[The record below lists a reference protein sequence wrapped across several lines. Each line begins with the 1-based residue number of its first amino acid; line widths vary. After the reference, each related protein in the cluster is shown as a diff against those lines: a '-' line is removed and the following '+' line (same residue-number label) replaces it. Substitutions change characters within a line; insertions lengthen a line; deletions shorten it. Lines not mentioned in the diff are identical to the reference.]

1 MNGHVSLTDNGA
13 QRPNRIWIDYG
24 PSPYVVCVFQPY
36 KPNRRLPRL
45 TIPDGATD
53 RVEIWGGA
61 DAREDAREE
70 ASQTRKT
77 TDFMSIH
84 MCILVKEHLVTRL
97 SVRQA
102 CDEVSHG
109 RCWQEQSCL
118 LTQLLRAEAL
128 QLGYRGVVAIHVC
141 AQFGITHSIAHPVC
155 RLRHDVAPQI
165 YWSIT
170 HLLGSLP
177 RNETMRVRS
186 SSSTLQ
192 SAPSSACG
200 SSSRPT
206 RRAADDASSA
216 DLVWKTPGAPLNG
229 SVADTYSLSAGSVLH

>member
-1 MNGHVSLTDNGA
+1 MVDQVGSDLVVRDGTDDRGRRHAQGNGSVEQPSSINVNGHVSLTDNGA

-84 MCILVKEHLVTRL
+84 
-97 SVRQA
+97 
-102 CDEVSHG
+102 
-109 RCWQEQSCL
+109 
-118 LTQLLRAEAL
+118 
-128 QLGYRGVVAIHVC
+128 
-141 AQFGITHSIAHPVC
+141 
-155 RLRHDVAPQI
+155 
-165 YWSIT
+165 
-170 HLLGSLP
+170 
-177 RNETMRVRS
+177 
-186 SSSTLQ
+186 
-192 SAPSSACG
+192 
-200 SSSRPT
+200 
-206 RRAADDASSA
+206 
-216 DLVWKTPGAPLNG
+216 
-229 SVADTYSLSAGSVLH
+229 